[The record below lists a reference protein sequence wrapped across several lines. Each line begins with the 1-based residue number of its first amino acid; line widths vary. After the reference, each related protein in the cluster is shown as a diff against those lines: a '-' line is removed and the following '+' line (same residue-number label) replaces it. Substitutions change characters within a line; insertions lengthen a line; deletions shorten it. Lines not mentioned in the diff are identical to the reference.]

1 MKNFIAKK
9 IKHKKGV
16 QHHAQATT
24 LTNKTSPMPIMAPL
38 NKPIN
43 FNVLKPNALPNPY
56 QNT

>member
-1 MKNFIAKK
+1 
-9 IKHKKGV
+9 V

-43 FNVLKPNALPNPY
+43 FNVLKPNALPYLTLMKALELFMFN
-56 QNT
+56 N